1 MRWLHLSD
9 IHFGFQGYESHNVRN
24 KLVEKLKKLD
34 LQMDFILITGD
45 CLYQFGNNN
54 WDQKATI
61 KYIKDIVKACKCPNK
76 RVYICPGNHDVD
88 RENESRNGLIQS
100 IRDGKKD
107 FWMQYNDL
115 FKYGHDRFQ
124 LLYKSVTA
132 TEYEAYK
139 VFAPRNALYRIIS
152 IDTCLLSKDKKD
164 FQKIRIFNSKI
175 KEIEKDI
182 KSEQIIIRYHTLRK
196 AFVGSSCLS

>member
-9 IHFGFQGYESHNVRN
+9 IHFGFQGYKSHNVRN

-196 AFVGSSCLS
+196 AFVGNSCLS